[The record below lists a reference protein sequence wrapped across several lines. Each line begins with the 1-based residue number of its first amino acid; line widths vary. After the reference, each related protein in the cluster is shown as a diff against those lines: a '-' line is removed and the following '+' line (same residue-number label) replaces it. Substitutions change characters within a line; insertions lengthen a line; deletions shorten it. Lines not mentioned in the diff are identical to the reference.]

1 MPTVALVVTCRLWG
15 AVTRPLMVC
24 PDTAP
29 FSGEIFC
36 SRGLKERLEAACQ
49 GKGFLLCYKRGDEA
63 VHGEH
68 HLTLVA

>member
-1 MPTVALVVTCRLWG
+1 MRCQTLIVDFFFANW
-15 AVTRPLMVC
+15 
-24 PDTAP
+24 
-29 FSGEIFC
+29 
-36 SRGLKERLEAACQ
+36 SRGPVASPTMDPSELGSILFSHVKESLGRACQ

>member
-1 MPTVALVVTCRLWG
+1 
-15 AVTRPLMVC
+15 MVC